1 MRWLPAGGIR
11 DAALPAAI
19 AVVGVI
25 ELLTLEDVNL
35 PTGIGLEMIAC
46 GLLIWRKNNPL
57 VFCTL
62 AGVTVFLMPILGTPL
77 DEPTIPIPISAVVCY
92 SLARWAAGLQGLI
105 GVAIVMLV
113 VLLSIYVFGGDRPTG
128 FGEVVFVVALMAPPY
143 VLGRLT
149 RRLAVQNDQ
158 LAEQSARL
166 AAYQETIRAEAV
178 AAERARIARELHDVI
193 AHSVSAMVVQ
203 TSAAEDLVHT
213 DPERA
218 VRVLRAV
225 ASTGRQA
232 LSETGRLLQ
241 VIRDE
246 HDELGLH
253 PAPGLDRLPEL
264 VERFRDSGLRVD
276 LELDGPLDRLPA
288 GVDLS
293 AYRIVQEALTNAL
306 KYATDR
312 TAAVRLTS
320 TPAALTIHTA
330 NQSTDGRT
338 RQAAGTGLGL
348 VGMAERV
355 SVFGGQLQHGRT
367 EDGRFEL
374 TATLPLAAPLAG
386 ELV

>member
-1 MRWLPAGGIR
+1 M
-11 DAALPAAI
+11 PAAI
-19 AVVGVI
+19 AVAGVI
-25 ELLTLEDVNL
+25 ELLTLDDVNL
-35 PTGIGLEMIAC
+35 PTGIGLEVIAC
-46 GLLIWRKNNPL
+46 VLLVWRKNNPL

-77 DEPTIPIPISAVVCY
+77 DEPSIPIPISAIVCY

-105 GVAIVMLV
+105 GVAIVTLMVMLD
-113 VLLSIYVFGGDRPTG
+113 IHVFGGDRPPG
-128 FGEVVFVVALMAPPY
+128 FGEVVFVAALMAPPY

-149 RRLAVQNDQ
+149 RRLGVQNDQ
-158 LAEQSARL
+158 LAEQSAQL
-166 AAYQETIRAEAV
+166 ARYQETIRAEAV

-203 TSAAEDLVHT
+203 TSAAEDLVRS

-218 VRVLRAV
+218 IRVLQVV

-232 LSETGRLLQ
+232 LAETGRLLH

-246 HDELGLH
+246 QDEMGLQ
-253 PAPGLDRLPEL
+253 PTPGLDRLPEL
-264 VERFRDSGLRVD
+264 IEQFRDSGLRID
-276 LELDGPLDRLPA
+276 LQLDGPLDGLPA
-288 GVDLS
+288 GVDMS

-306 KYATDR
+306 KYASDR
-312 TAAVRLTS
+312 TASVRLTS
-320 TPAALTIHTA
+320 TPAALTIHSVNRSSEDGAPTR
-330 NQSTDGRT
+330 QSTGSR
-338 RQAAGTGLGL
+338 LGL

-355 SVFGGQLQHGRT
+355 SVFGGQLDHRRT

-374 TATLPLAAPLAG
+374 TATLPLAG